1 MKNIEIFDDGIRVV
15 LVMYGNN
22 GFMVFLLE

>member
-15 LVMYGNN
+15 LVMYGDN